1 MTDTQSYIDQEKKY
15 ELPDD
20 CETLKTYLH
29 ALCTHVGYQVLRIN
43 DLKAQL
49 TETELALLKVQQV
62 ATTSKIP

>member
-1 MTDTQSYIDQEKKY
+1 METQHYTDQEAKNS
-15 ELPDD
+15 LPNDS
-20 CETLKTYLH
+20 ETLKTYLH